1 MSKIILSN
9 KKIKIYPSNI
19 YFYLGIFYICN
30 TTAFLIKQTTF
41 MKKQVGHRKYNF
53 PDADLYVQCL
63 ERIKHAH
70 RDISYFTEYSY
81 DLERL
86 KKFKAICDKFRS
98 LPDDDELIGDQMV
111 VTEKKNTAR
120 EKLKNAIR
128 SIMTKVSIKFTNR
141 SGRYRKFGTAKMGD
155 MTDAQLLFC
164 GRRVSRVARQQI
176 DFLAD
181 VGINENGIK
190 RVTEACRV
198 FENALNIQ
206 QDKVAD
212 RDISVERRV
221 QLGNKL
227 YDELII
233 VCNIGKDVWA
243 ETDPI
248 KYESYTIYES
258 NNDQKIA
265 RKKKQVEDAEKKPK
279 VLKK

>member
-1 MSKIILSN
+1 M
-9 KKIKIYPSNI
+9 
-19 YFYLGIFYICN
+19 
-30 TTAFLIKQTTF
+30 
-41 MKKQVGHRKYNF
+41 
-53 PDADLYVQCL
+53 
-63 ERIKHAH
+63 
-70 RDISYFTEYSY
+70 
-81 DLERL
+81 
-86 KKFKAICDKFRS
+86 CDKFRA

-164 GRRVSRVARQQI
+164 GRRVARVARQQI

-181 VGINENGIK
+181 VGINETGIM

-221 QLGNKL
+221 ALGNKL

-243 ETDPI
+243 ESDKV
-248 KYESYTIYES
+248 KYENYTIYES

-265 RKKKQVEDAEKKPK
+265 RKQKKQLEEADRKPK